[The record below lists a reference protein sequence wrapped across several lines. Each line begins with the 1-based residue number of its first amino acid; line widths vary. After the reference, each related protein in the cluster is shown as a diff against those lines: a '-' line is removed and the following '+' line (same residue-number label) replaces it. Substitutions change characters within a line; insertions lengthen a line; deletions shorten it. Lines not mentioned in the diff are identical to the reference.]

1 MTYAAVA
8 GAHRRCRLRDVAFV
22 LGMSALGM
30 CFSTPLL
37 AAEPVL
43 VPFQHDFAESITA
56 TSDGALIFSS
66 FAGGRIS
73 RAAPG
78 AVEASEWIKP
88 GTNGLLSVLGVLADE
103 TTNTLYACSF
113 DASGFGVMV
122 STGTKLGA
130 LKTFD
135 LKTGTP
141 KASYDM
147 PAGTIPDQLPL
158 CNDMVIARD
167 GNVYVSDT
175 LSGRILRLK
184 KGGTALETWA
194 TDPRW
199 SVKGPQL
206 DGIAI
211 LDDGNIYINIFEGD
225 GLYRVEIKSDGSA
238 GEITKLETSRKLYHS
253 DGLRRFGPH
262 SLIMVEGETI
272 GTLDLITISGDS
284 AKVETIQGGFDGP
297 VSLVQVGN
305 VAYVLDCPL
314 RFLFNPDLNKKPG
327 PPIRAIPVKLPAA
340 Q

>member
-1 MTYAAVA
+1 MTKASDAAV
-8 GAHRRCRLRDVAFV
+8 RRSGRLRKMA
-22 LGMSALGM
+22 LALGTAALAA
-30 CFSTPLL
+30 CLSTPLL
-37 AAEPVL
+37 AAEAVL
-43 VPFQHDFAESITA
+43 VPFPYDFAESITA

-78 AVEASEWIKP
+78 ATEASEWIKP

-103 TTNTLYACSF
+103 PSNTLYACSV
-113 DASGFGVMV
+113 DASGFGVIV
-122 STGTKLGA
+122 PTGTKPGA

-135 LKTGTP
+135 LKTGAP

-147 PAGTIPDQLPL
+147 PAGTIEGQLPL
-158 CNDMVIARD
+158 CNDMVVGAD
-167 GNVYVSDT
+167 GTVYVSDT

-184 KGGTALETWA
+184 KGASALETWA

-199 SVKGPQL
+199 NVKGPQL

-211 LDDGNIYINIFEGD
+211 LDDGNLYVNIFEGD
-225 GLYRVEIKSDGSA
+225 GLYRVEIKPDGSA
-238 GEITKLETSRKLYHS
+238 GAVTKLETSRKLYHS

-262 SLIMVEGETI
+262 SLIMVEGETV
-272 GTLDLITISGDS
+272 GTLDLITVSGNS
-284 AKVETIQGGFDGP
+284 AKVDTIKDGFDGP
-297 VSLVQVGN
+297 VSLVQVGD
-305 VAYVLDCPL
+305 VAYVLDDPL

-327 PPIRAIPVKLPAA
+327 PPVRAIPVKLPAA